1 MFGPRLRWDKVQDME
16 IFIFIFKYIPI
27 LSDFFSFFLTTPE
40 KCFFLYLN
48 RLGLVGCIQS
58 SLFWINF
65 WCWRGLVRS
74 VVMRRRGAVNDRQA
88 MKVPRLERGERSGLV
103 QLISNELIQWSQT
116 GRDTNNNIS
125 HHTPSHHHTIT
136 SHHSLNSIWKFVA
149 GCFPV
154 RRESVNNNKQRESSS
169 ALRSG
174 LGREKI
180 FKIFE
185 IFLILP

>member
-40 KCFFLYLN
+40 KCFFLYLS

-116 GRDTNNNIS
+116 GRDTNNNII
-125 HHTPSHHHTIT
+125 HHTPSHHHIPPQ
-136 SHHSLNSIWKFVA
+136 SQLNMKVCGRVFPSEEGISKQQQTEGVILSSKVRAWK
-149 GCFPV
+149 
-154 RRESVNNNKQRESSS
+154 REN
-169 ALRSG
+169 
-174 LGREKI
+174 I
-180 FKIFE
+180 
-185 IFLILP
+185 

>member
-1 MFGPRLRWDKVQDME
+1 M
-16 IFIFIFKYIPI
+16 
-27 LSDFFSFFLTTPE
+27 
-40 KCFFLYLN
+40 
-48 RLGLVGCIQS
+48 GCIQS

-180 FKIFE
+180 FKIFL
-185 IFLILP
+185 IFPHWFSLFLNFVFRQETSGVERLRWLSEWHDQLQSWK